1 MQCPPYNTYG
11 PLFTYNILL
20 LSLMQDLMLLLATL
34 AALNRQYFAQSQA
47 CTLVVYWRVFGT
59 LVLALLQLFFAEI
72 IPLHDY
78 FSLLIL

>member
-34 AALNRQYFAQSQA
+34 AALHRQYFAQSQA
-47 CTLVVYWRVFGT
+47 VHFGGVSARIRRPRFSFVTTFFQGLFHFTTISVY
-59 LVLALLQLFFAEI
+59 
-72 IPLHDY
+72 
-78 FSLLIL
+78 